1 MTVEIRRAHRDD
13 AETLTAI
20 AHAAKRNW
28 HYPEEWLRLWAEE
41 LTVTPDFIENNRVY
55 CAQRSSEVVGFYA
68 LSGEGLTRELD
79 HLWVAPEQ
87 LGAGVGAALFVHAAR
102 TARAEG
108 ASELRIASD
117 PNAEGFYVKM
127 GARRAGEVPSRPAGR
142 TLPLLVLRLAS
153 ASIAL
158 GIGLLHTLGGRA
170 VLRSA

>member
-1 MTVEIRRAHRDD
+1 MLRY
-13 AETLTAI
+13 
-20 AHAAKRNW
+20 W
-28 HYPEEWLRLWAEE
+28 HYPEEWLRLWAKE

-87 LGAGVGAALFVHAAR
+87 VGAGVGAALFAHAAG

-127 GARRAGEVPSRPAGR
+127 GARRAGEFPSRPAGR

>member
-20 AHAAKRNW
+20 AHAAKRYW
-28 HYPEEWLRLWAEE
+28 HYPEEWLRLWTKE

-87 LGAGVGAALFVHAAR
+87 VGAGLGAALFAHAAR

-108 ASELRIASD
+108 ASNSGSHRI
-117 PNAEGFYVKM
+117 
-127 GARRAGEVPSRPAGR
+127 R
-142 TLPLLVLRLAS
+142 TLRAS
-153 ASIAL
+153 
-158 GIGLLHTLGGRA
+158 T
-170 VLRSA
+170 